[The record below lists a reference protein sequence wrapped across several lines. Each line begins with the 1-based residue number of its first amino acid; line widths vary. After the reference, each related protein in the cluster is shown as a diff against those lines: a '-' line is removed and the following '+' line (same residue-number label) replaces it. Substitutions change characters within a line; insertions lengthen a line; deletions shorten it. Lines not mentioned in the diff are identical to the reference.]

1 MTVDDYLT
9 HRGYRVFRG
18 VCPVSALSS
27 SSTTPFDPKV
37 AFQTWGPSAR
47 FAIVPVNGYRDV
59 AWFAAVS
66 SPKLKPSEYFTHSSS
81 SSFNSSPL
89 LNGGKIATSEEK
101 QQLSSLLS
109 SWHSPI
115 PEIVHH
121 AINDKNQRIVVNE
134 AFALKEVTEGSVI

>member
-18 VCPVSALSS
+18 VCSVSALSS
-27 SSTTPFDPKV
+27 SLTTPFDPKV
-37 AFQTWGPSAR
+37 SFQTWGPSAR

-66 SPKLKPSEYFTHSSS
+66 SPKLKPSEWFTTSSS
-81 SSFNSSPL
+81 SSLDFSPL
-89 LNGGKIATSEEK
+89 LNGGKVATSEEK
-101 QQLSSLLS
+101 QQLASLFA

-115 PEIVHH
+115 PEIIHH

-134 AFALKEVTEGSVI
+134 AFAMKELTEGSVI